1 MKNGVGTDI
10 EIRKTQIKK
19 SVEYGGS
26 LWGSFMN
33 LGSRLLPMA
42 IPLAKKAI
50 APIAAGA
57 LSGLVSLGVDKIFGK
72 GQRGG
77 FMMPQNKIDQ
87 LSKYKNLLTAG
98 QKKQILEAL
107 QTGGQLVINPQQN
120 KVEMP
125 LVLFRQVLACL

>member
-87 LSKYKNLLTAG
+87 LIKYKNLLTAG
-98 QKKQILEAL
+98 KKKQILEAL

>member
-57 LSGLVSLGVDKIFGK
+57 LSGLVGLGVDKIFGK

-87 LSKYKNLLTAG
+87 LIKYKNLLTAG
-98 QKKQILEAL
+98 QKKQIFEAL

>member
-1 MKNGVGTDI
+1 
-10 EIRKTQIKK
+10 
-19 SVEYGGS
+19 
-26 LWGSFMN
+26 MN
-33 LGSRLLPMA
+33 LGSRLLPMG

-87 LSKYKNLLTAG
+87 LIKYKNLLTAG
-98 QKKQILEAL
+98 QKKPTSEAL
-107 QTGGQLVINPQQN
+107 QTGGQLVINQQQN

-125 LVLFRQVLACL
+125 LVLFRQVLVCP